1 MSAYSEHEKAVRVN
15 VAKQDTRT
23 ADDLDLGRDHVG
35 LKPNALAALLAV
47 AIVGLPLIADW
58 LATGLIGPELIP

>member
-1 MSAYSEHEKAVRVN
+1 MSAYSEHEKAVPVEF
-15 VAKQDTRT
+15 ADSTET
-23 ADDLDLGRDHVG
+23 ATDR
-35 LKPNALAALLAV
+35 ALAKSQVLLEHIAAGALAV